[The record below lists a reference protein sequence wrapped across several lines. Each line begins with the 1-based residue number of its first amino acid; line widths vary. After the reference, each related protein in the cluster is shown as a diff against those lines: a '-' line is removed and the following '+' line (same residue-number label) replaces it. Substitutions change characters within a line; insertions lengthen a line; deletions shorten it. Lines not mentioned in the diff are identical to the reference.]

1 MLEFDALKRWI
12 LVRPCVEAVIA
23 LVIGSCGAYYLI
35 PPIPSVGTVSLS
47 AVLMLSSLVFW
58 IRDVRKL
65 RILVFITFLLSGF
78 GLAALNLWTG
88 LPLESTGKPVI
99 HATVRSLLSSG
110 ANFRVLLMEDGCML
124 PSGKLLHGYGRLTL
138 RNNTINLSAG
148 DRVSFRSNLRKPS
161 NRGNPGEYDWEMD
174 CLNEG
179 IVWLA
184 STKDADSVAVLE
196 RANPYRPLTMIYNLR
211 QRMIGFLE
219 TNTGRYLITE
229 SNEQIRAVLK
239 GIVLGDRGEISPE
252 INRSFSDS
260 GLVHMFSA
268 SGVHVTIVGLMT
280 FLIVKSFFYLRPK
293 WLLRVPLPYVASL
306 ASIPTISMYCVL
318 VGFKPPS
325 MRAVI
330 MGLVLAVSIL
340 GQKKWES
347 LNTLAF
353 ASLLIIIFYPL
364 SFFTISFQ
372 LSFAAVAGIILLIRG
387 DASKLLKENQ
397 STLLKPSVN
406 FNLLKINAKTAID
419 FIRKPFTSVM
429 IVTVAAT
436 IATTPIIIQTFQRI
450 PFWGPFANLTA
461 EFPLS
466 LGLTLGLIATVM
478 GLLSPDAGAL
488 VLLMAEI
495 CIWLV
500 LQVADFFA
508 SLPFAVI
515 HFPAMG
521 LPGLL
526 FSTLGACLFFLL
538 FLAPSRKTL
547 LGLCA
552 CLACLFITG
561 LASHIRSNLNATLS
575 ATFFNVGNG
584 DAAFV
589 RPAQTNGFLVDG
601 GPKTEFFDAGQS
613 IIIPFFSTK
622 SVRQLDAI
630 VVSHPQQ
637 DHMGGLYAAI
647 REAPTPIIF
656 MNQIHNHSEKLL
668 KKQAIETH
676 KTVQFKQADRSSPVF
691 WLGDSRL
698 TFINSPP
705 NILPGKTS
713 NAEIN
718 NSSVAMRLDYHDFSM
733 LFMGDMEKSAEDDL
747 LKSKQNLRATV
758 LKVAHHAGKTSA
770 TSDSILQEIRPKII
784 IISADYPP
792 RGGIPNVDVVERLQ
806 RTGAKVYWTGRD
818 GAITVNSA
826 GVGVTKVFLGKTRLT
841 EIID

>member
-1 MLEFDALKRWI
+1 MRELDALKRWV

-35 PPIPSVGTVSLS
+35 PRNSSVGLVSLC
-47 AVLMLSSLVFW
+47 AVLVLSSLVFW

-65 RILVFITFLLSGF
+65 RMIVFIAFLLSGF

-88 LPLESTGKPVI
+88 FPFESTGKTVI
-99 HATVRSLLSSG
+99 HATVRNLLSSG
-110 ANFRVLLMEDGCML
+110 PNFRMLLLEDGCL
-124 PSGKLLHGYGRLTL
+124 FPSGKLLHGYGRLRL
-138 RNNTINLSAG
+138 RDNPINLSAG
-148 DRVSFRSNLRKPS
+148 DRISFRSNLRKPS

-184 STKDADSVAVLE
+184 STKDADSVAVLK

-211 QRMIGFLE
+211 QRMLSFLDE
-219 TNTGRYLITE
+219 NSGRYLNTG
-229 SNEQIRAVLK
+229 STDQIRAVLK

-280 FLIVKSFFYLRPK
+280 LQIVKNFFYLRPK
-293 WLLRVPLPYVASL
+293 ILLRVPLPYVASL
-306 ASIPTISMYCVL
+306 AAIPTISMYGVL

-330 MGLVLAVSIL
+330 MGLVIAVSIL
-340 GQKKWES
+340 SQKKWES

-372 LSFAAVAGIILLIRG
+372 LSFAAAAGIIVLIKS
-387 DASKLLKENQ
+387 DASKLLKESQ
-397 STLLKPSVN
+397 SMISKPSVDS
-406 FNLLKINAKTAID
+406 NLLKLIAKTAID
-419 FIRKPFTSVM
+419 FVRKPFTSVM

-436 IATTPIIIQTFQRI
+436 IATTPIIIQAFQRI
-450 PFWGPFANLTA
+450 PFWGLFANLIA

-466 LGLTLGLIATVM
+466 LGLTLGLIATVT
-478 GLLSPDAGAL
+478 GLLSPDVGAI
-488 VLLMAEI
+488 VLLMAET

-500 LQVADFFA
+500 LQVANFFA

-526 FSTLGACLFFLL
+526 LSTLGTCLFFLL

-547 LGLCA
+547 LALLA
-552 CLACLFITG
+552 CLACLLITG
-561 LASHIRSNLNATLS
+561 LASHIRSNFTATLT

-589 RPAQTNGFLVDG
+589 RPAETKGFLVDG
-601 GPKTEFFDAGQS
+601 GPKTEFFDTGQS
-613 IIIPFFSTK
+613 IIIPFFLTR
-622 SVRQLDAI
+622 SVRQLDAV

-637 DHMGGLYAAI
+637 DHIGGLYSAM

-656 MNQIHNHSEKLL
+656 MNQIHNYSEKLL

-676 KTVQFKQADRSSPVF
+676 KTVEFKQADRSSPVF

-698 TFINSPP
+698 TFLNAPT
-705 NILPGKTS
+705 NIAVGKTS
-713 NAEIN
+713 NADIN
-718 NSSVAMRLDYHDFSM
+718 NSSVTMRLDYHDFSM
-733 LFMGDMEKSAEDDL
+733 LFMGDMETSGEHDL
-747 LKSKQNLRATV
+747 LKSRQNLRATV

-770 TSDSILQEIRPKII
+770 TSDSILKEIRPKII

-792 RGGIPNVDVVERLQ
+792 KGGIPNVDVVERLQ

-818 GAITVNSA
+818 GAITVNST
-826 GVGVTKVFLGKTRLT
+826 GFGPNKVSLGKTRHT